1 MFGTLSPRA
10 WSALGQ
16 RVSGLVALL
25 IWLGAGAAHATGLP
39 RIVSL
44 NPSLTAILIAID
56 ARESLV
62 GVDDYSAA
70 HSPEVA
76 ELPRVGGLFSPSL
89 EAVVGLRPDRVIV
102 VPSATQHDFR
112 ARIAELGIEVEVFE
126 NIRFDQVLENIR
138 RLGELVDREAAAAR
152 RIERIESVR
161 TAASAVTRTL
171 APTRVLLVVQRDP
184 IYVVGRGSFID
195 EMLGGIGADN
205 LAREFDDP
213 FPNVAAEWVVARGP
227 DVLIDLSPDRAD
239 ALSYWSRWPS
249 IPAVARNRIVAIDP
263 ALISMPGPDLD
274 RAIIELARGLHGD
287 AVADAIAGAVP
298 R

>member
-1 MFGTLSPRA
+1 M
-10 WSALGQ
+10 
-16 RVSGLVALL
+16 LVAL
-25 IWLGAGAAHATGLP
+25 ITWLGAASVAQSAGLP

-44 NPSLTAILIAID
+44 NPSLTAILIAIG
-56 ARESLV
+56 ARDSLV

-89 EAVVGLRPDRVIV
+89 EAVVGLAPDLVVV
-102 VPSATQHDFR
+102 VPSATQLDFR
-112 ARIAELGIEVEVFE
+112 ARMGELGIAVEVFD
-126 NIRFDQVLENIR
+126 NIRFDEVLENIR
-138 RLGELVDREAAAAR
+138 RLGKLVGREVEAAR
-152 RIERIESVR
+152 CIERIEAVR
-161 TAASAVTRTL
+161 KAAATETAAL
-171 APTRVLLVVQRDP
+171 ARTRVMLIVQRDP

-195 EMLGGIGADN
+195 EMLEGIGAEN

-213 FPNVAAEWVVARGP
+213 FPSVASEWVVARGP
-227 DVLIDLSPDRAD
+227 DVLVDLSPDRAD
-239 ALSYWSRWPS
+239 ALSYWGRWPS
-249 IPAVARNRIVAIDP
+249 IPAVAHDRIVAIDP

-274 RAIIELARGLHGD
+274 RAIVELARSLHGD